1 MESDSNVYTRRQR
14 IAELAKQRP
23 RIRMLSL
30 NQYLDEEWL
39 MEAYRQTRKDGAPG
53 VDEVTAE
60 KYRLDLKMNL
70 ADLKERAKSGRYV
83 APAVRRAYIPKGD
96 GGLRPLGIPTL
107 EDKILQR
114 AVVMLLEAVYEQD
127 FLDCSHGFRPKR
139 SAHTALQA
147 LWQKIMGM
155 GGCWLIDAD
164 IRKFFDT
171 VNKSMMREML
181 NQRVGDGVIR
191 RLVSKWLHA
200 GVMEHGQISYPEDGT
215 PQGGVISPLLSNI
228 YLDEVL
234 DTWFEDDIRPRL
246 KGRAFLIRYAD
257 DFVMG
262 FECKEDAERVM
273 TVLAKRF
280 EKFGLSIHPEK
291 TRLIGFFPPEKQEGA
306 STSFDFVGFTHH
318 WAVSRKG
325 RDYVQR
331 ETRSSRLTRGLQNV
345 RKFCQETMALKVQ
358 EQWKGLCARMRGH
371 YNFYGLTGNARNLR
385 QYREEVGR
393 IWRTSLNRRSGHD
406 KKGWEW
412 YNRIIMRQY
421 PLPAIRVVHSVYAQ

>member
-1 MESDSNVYTRRQR
+1 
-14 IAELAKQRP
+14 
-23 RIRMLSL
+23 MLSL